1 MVAYTISKKISEIR
15 VFVSQAVRDVLDDP
29 DFKLELSDEA
39 KKRLR
44 RASATATGK
53 KNTSPAEIK
62 RKYF

>member
-15 VFVSQAVRDVLDDP
+15 VFVSQAVRDVLEDP

-44 RASATATGK
+44 RVSATATGR
-53 KNTSPAEIK
+53 KNTFLTEIK